1 MTDYG
6 QELKIGAATAR
17 LGDLIEFALDNS
29 QSGSIEGIKVKR
41 AIKAKLAS
49 GDALTSDEVVT
60 IKQSAL
66 QTLKDG
72 ATIALLE
79 AIAPN
84 DLK

>member
-6 QELKIGAATAR
+6 QELKIGAQTAR
-17 LGDLIEFALDNS
+17 LCDLIEFALDNS

>member
-1 MTDYG
+1 M
-6 QELKIGAATAR
+6 KIDIGSVEIEV
-17 LGDLIEFALDNS
+17 GDLIISALDNS
-29 QSGSIEGIKVKR
+29 QSGSLEGLKQKR
-41 AIKAKLAS
+41 AIKSKIAAGNLDLSTEEILLIK
-49 GDALTSDEVVT
+49 TSC
-60 IKQSAL
+60 L